1 MGVYDVPTPFLL
13 EAVAKDLKEHKKV
26 TQPAFALFVKTGAQ
40 AERAPQDPDWYFT
53 RCASILYRVF
63 KDGPVGTE
71 SLRTYYGGRKSR
83 GVKPH
88 KHYKAGGKIIRLALQ
103 QLEKSALVKK
113 GEKGGRTIT
122 PLGQKY
128 LNEMS
133 KLAADAAKNYVK
145 KKRVFKKG
153 SKTDGDVRDALKKGG
168 GKKDSDKDDKG
179 GKHDDKAKKKKEGS
193 DAE

>member
-1 MGVYDVPTPFLL
+1 MGVFDVPTPFLL
-13 EAVAKDLKEHKKV
+13 AATAKDLKEHKKV
-26 TQPAFALFVKTGAQ
+26 QSPAFAEYVKTGAH
-40 AERAPQDPDWYFT
+40 AERAPNDPEWYYT

-71 SLRTYYGGRKSR
+71 SLRSYYGGRKAR

-88 KHYKAGGKIIRLALQ
+88 IHYKAGGKIIRLGLQ
-103 QLEKSALVKK
+103 QLQKAGLIKI

-122 PLGQKY
+122 PAGQKY

-133 KLAADAAKNYVK
+133 KVAAEMAKNYVK

-153 SKTDGDVRDALKKGG
+153 TKTDSDVRDALKKGG
-168 GKKDSDKDDKG
+168 KKEGDKDAKR
-179 GKHDDKAKKKKEGS
+179 DDVKAKKKEGS
-193 DAE
+193 EE